1 MQDKWRKV
9 EHCMERADTSTG
21 LGGEGGACKTSGGR
35 WSTAWRELRHQQ
47 VWMEKMEHAR
57 QVEEGGA
64 LHGES

>member
-9 EHCMERADTSTG
+9 EHYMERAETLIG
-21 LGGEGGACKTSGGR
+21 LDGEDGACKTSGGR
-35 WSTAWRELRHQQ
+35 WSTARRELRHQQ

-64 LHGES
+64 LYGES